1 MKVVPAETAALPK
14 FTHAAGGLS
23 AASDLPSVR
32 LHAALAAT
40 ARQGA
45 RATVLMVCFV
55 IGAGLLLP
63 WIANAYWMKTLTSS
77 VALSVAAAGV
87 AVLYG
92 QLGLVSLC
100 QYALLGL
107 GGWVALRISHGL
119 HLPFELCVLA
129 AGLASSLV
137 GMLAGLPALRMKG
150 LYLALV
156 TLMMAGGFQ
165 VVVSATGFPDGGE
178 GWLGRVVGSERLM
191 IARPALATSDAAYF
205 TYVSVCL
212 ALVLCLIDL
221 HRRSRAGRA
230 WALIRRS
237 DAAAL
242 GAGINIL
249 LYQTW
254 AFGLAGFCAGVSGAL
269 LAGGVGQLDGRAF
282 GASESVMMF
291 ALSVVGGVYHWVGA
305 ILAGLL
311 LRAVP
316 ALLTDFNVNGYL
328 ALIFFGAALL
338 HALITAPAG
347 IAGQVVGGLSAL
359 AERFNLQH
367 PGQSKPL
374 SAPKE
379 GP

>member
-1 MKVVPAETAALPK
+1 MALNDLQTSLAQVARRDRRTLFTMAACVV
-14 FTHAAGGLS
+14 
-23 AASDLPSVR
+23 
-32 LHAALAAT
+32 
-40 ARQGA
+40 
-45 RATVLMVCFV
+45 
-55 IGAGLLLP
+55 LLGCIVP
-63 WIANAYWMKTLTSS
+63 WLANAYWVKTLMSAL
-77 VALSVAAAGV
+77 ALSVAVAGV

-100 QYALLGL
+100 QYALLGV
-107 GGWVALRISHGL
+107 GLRISHGL
-119 HLPFELCVLA
+119 HWPFELCVLA
-129 AGLASSLV
+129 GGVAASVV

-191 IARPALATSDAAYF
+191 MARPALATSDTAYL
-205 TYVSVCL
+205 TYASIWL
-212 ALVLCLIDL
+212 ALVLVVIEL

-242 GAGINIL
+242 GAGVNIL

-254 AFGLAGFCAGVSGAL
+254 AFGLAGFCAGVGGAL

-282 GASESVMMF
+282 GAGDSVMLF
-291 ALSVVGGVYHWVGA
+291 ALAVVGGVYHWLGPL
-305 ILAGLL
+305 LAGLL

-316 ALLTDFNVNGYL
+316 SLLTDFNVNGYL
-328 ALIFFGAALL
+328 ATIFFGAALL
-338 HALITAPAG
+338 HALITAPSG
-347 IAGQVVGGLSAL
+347 IAGQVLGAGAAL
-359 AERFNLQH
+359 AARLKH
-367 PGQSKPL
+367 
-374 SAPKE
+374 KE
-379 GP
+379 LA